1 MLPQKGTPPKNAAK
15 NYISAQK
22 AVILKFQLRGH
33 HVMVVKQIGVD
44 IEGGM
49 ENSFTSINIHSHTY
63 IPRTTK
69 KLSDRILEEHIDR
82 TILVMS
88 FGINL
93 QITPLFNLFL
103 LLTTYTY

>member
-1 MLPQKGTPPKNAAK
+1 
-15 NYISAQK
+15 
-22 AVILKFQLRGH
+22 
-33 HVMVVKQIGVD
+33 MVVKQIGVD

-82 TILVMS
+82 TI
-88 FGINL
+88 GINL